1 MHAQVSDALPSQKQ
15 SGDPFVKTRM
25 RTGSLRRR
33 DLTLTAMA
41 FASTVDAEDVMIDFS
56 GAALYLS
63 GIQTVFAVVTV
74 ACVSVLACWAVPEGG
89 VSAVRTLALCT
100 ATGSALMRTPL
111 RIGRAHGVNVIFSS
125 LQPAIP
131 VYILA
136 LTVEQLVHTCSVE
149 TQHSPSWRR
158 VVFHGMILV
167 MCVAGILRAKSP
179 MRDTDIPFLITAV
192 ALLTI
197 AALPPPS
204 VALMGP
210 LCQPVTAWEAA
221 ERCLR
226 AFVFS
231 VLYCTHVYSSIS
243 SHSPTR
249 TESLVVITRS
259 AAAAVWTMGAHVFWL
274 PVSIVQCA
282 VVIIARIRI
291 GSEVGYQAVAAERA
305 PSAVSD
311 DEFTK
316 TGDFAHHPNQD
327 DHDLEN
333 GREASPPMDDPV
345 EHQRRLL
352 ADPLHSRSSV
362 ADTLFSKVVLPSC
375 QASSTSSAVALHP
388 LHGAAA
394 HLLGDAHIIGTSG
407 GDRRSP
413 GSELRGTGGEEPDG
427 GGSMSAAAEVA
438 GTFGPLRFREV
449 QVEPMQHQ
457 HQQHQQQH
465 PGAAAS
471 GGGGRLRADDMTA
484 ERMRSIVNALDSE
497 PS

>member
-1 MHAQVSDALPSQKQ
+1 
-15 SGDPFVKTRM
+15 M

-33 DLTLTAMA
+33 DLTLAAMA
-41 FASTVDAEDVMIDFS
+41 FASTVDAEDVIIDFS

-63 GIQTVFAVVTV
+63 GIQTVFAVVAV
-74 ACVSVLACWAVPEGG
+74 ACVSVFACWAVPEGG

-167 MCVAGILRAKSP
+167 MCGAGIMRAKSP

-197 AALPPPS
+197 AVLPPPS

-210 LCQPVTAWEAA
+210 LCQPVTAWAAA

-226 AFVFS
+226 AFVFA

-243 SHSPTR
+243 SNSPTR

-259 AAAAVWTMGAHVFWL
+259 AAAAVWTMGAHVLWL
-274 PVSIVQCA
+274 PVSIIQCA

-291 GSEVGYQAVAAERA
+291 GSEVGYQAVDVAKRAHSAA
-305 PSAVSD
+305 SD
-311 DEFTK
+311 DESMK
-316 TGDFAHHPNQD
+316 D
-327 DHDLEN
+327 DDLEN
-333 GREASPPMDDPV
+333 GHICDPV

-352 ADPLHSRSSV
+352 ADPLHARSSV
-362 ADTLFSKVVLPSC
+362 ADVLFSNVL
-375 QASSTSSAVALHP
+375 Q
-388 LHGAAA
+388 
-394 HLLGDAHIIGTSG
+394 
-407 GDRRSP
+407 
-413 GSELRGTGGEEPDG
+413 GSERPSPRPESRGAEEPDA
-427 GGSMSAAAEVA
+427 SAPMSAAVTD
-438 GTFGPLRFREV
+438 GFGPLRFREV
-449 QVEPMQHQ
+449 ETEPMQQ
-457 HQQHQQQH
+457 
-465 PGAAAS
+465 PS
-471 GGGGRLRADDMTA
+471 GTVNGGRIFKADDMTA

-497 PS
+497 PGA

>member
-1 MHAQVSDALPSQKQ
+1 
-15 SGDPFVKTRM
+15 
-25 RTGSLRRR
+25 
-33 DLTLTAMA
+33 
-41 FASTVDAEDVMIDFS
+41 
-56 GAALYLS
+56 
-63 GIQTVFAVVTV
+63 
-74 ACVSVLACWAVPEGG
+74 
-89 VSAVRTLALCT
+89 
-100 ATGSALMRTPL
+100 
-111 RIGRAHGVNVIFSS
+111 
-125 LQPAIP
+125 
-131 VYILA
+131 
-136 LTVEQLVHTCSVE
+136 
-149 TQHSPSWRR
+149 
-158 VVFHGMILV
+158 MILV

>member
-1 MHAQVSDALPSQKQ
+1 
-15 SGDPFVKTRM
+15 M
-25 RTGSLRRR
+25 RTSSLRRR
-33 DLTLTAMA
+33 DLTLAAMA

-63 GIQTVFAVVTV
+63 GMQTVFAVVAV

-100 ATGSALMRTPL
+100 ATGAALMRTPL
-111 RIGRAHGVNVIFSS
+111 RVGRAHGVNVIFSS

-167 MCVAGILRAKSP
+167 MCGAGIMRAKSP

-197 AALPPPS
+197 AVLPPPS

-210 LCQPVTAWEAA
+210 LCQPVTAWAAA

-243 SHSPTR
+243 SNSPTR

-259 AAAAVWTMGAHVFWL
+259 AAAAVWTMGAHVLWL
-274 PVSIVQCA
+274 PVSILQCA
-282 VVIIARIRI
+282 VVIIARIRL
-291 GSEVGYQAVAAERA
+291 GSEVGYQAVATERA
-305 PSAVSD
+305 PSAASD

-316 TGDFAHHPNQD
+316 TGELAHRHKED
-327 DHDLEN
+327 DQDLEN
-333 GREASPPMDDPV
+333 GRATSPAIEDPV

-352 ADPLHSRSSV
+352 ADPLHASSSV
-362 ADTLFSKVVLPSC
+362 ADAPFANVVLPSC
-375 QASSTSSAVALHP
+375 QASSTVPATGVPP

-394 HLLGDAHIIGTSG
+394 HLIGDAHRYSGG

-413 GSELRGTGGEEPDG
+413 MPESRGAGDEEPDG
-427 GGSMSAAAEVA
+427 GGMPMSAAAEVS

-449 QVEPMQHQ
+449 QAEPMQ
-457 HQQHQQQH
+457 QQQQQQ
-465 PGAAAS
+465 PSNATSGGGG
-471 GGGGRLRADDMTA
+471 GGGGRLRAADMTA
-484 ERMRSIVNALDSE
+484 ERMRSIVNALESE